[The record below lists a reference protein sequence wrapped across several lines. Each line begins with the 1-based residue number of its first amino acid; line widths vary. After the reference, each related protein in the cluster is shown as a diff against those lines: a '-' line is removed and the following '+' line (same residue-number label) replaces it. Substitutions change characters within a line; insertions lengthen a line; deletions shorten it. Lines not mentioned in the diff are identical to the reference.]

1 MLEKSFGLMF
11 FMRKPKNSPQGIYPI
26 YLRITVDGKS
36 SELST
41 KRKCHTSTWSAKTG
55 RSTGTKEGTRELNAF
70 LDALMQQVYQAKRRL
85 MKADKELTAEAIK
98 RNM

>member
-1 MLEKSFGLMF
+1 
-11 FMRKPKNSPQGIYPI
+11 MRKPKNSPNGIYPI

-55 RSTGTKEGTRELNAF
+55 RSIGGKETTRELNSF
-70 LDALMQQVYQAKRRL
+70 LDTLTQQVYQAKRRL
-85 MKADKELTAEAIK
+85 MEADKELSHQKEYD
-98 RNM
+98 RCR